1 MNLKEQILNDIK
13 EAMKQKDDFKRDTLR
28 TLNAAFK
35 QVEVDERIELSDERI
50 ELSDERILK
59 IIASEIKKR
68 KDAIEL
74 YSKGG
79 REDLA
84 QKEQKEIALFESY
97 LPQQLS
103 DEELQA
109 ALKEMIANLGVSSLK
124 DQGLVMKEAKA
135 KFGARVDGKRLNV
148 TLREL
153 LN

>member
-1 MNLKEQILNDIK
+1 MTLKEQILNDIK

-28 TLNAAFK
+28 MLNAAFK
-35 QVEVDERIELSDERI
+35 QVEVDERIELD
-50 ELSDERILK
+50 DERILK
-59 IIASEIKKR
+59 IITSEIKKR

-84 QKEQKEIALFESY
+84 QKEQEEITLFESY

-103 DEELQA
+103 DEELQM
-109 ALKEMIANLGVSSLK
+109 ALKELITNLGVSSLK

>member
-13 EAMKQKDDFKRDTLR
+13 EAMRQKDDFKRDTLR

-35 QVEVDERIELSDERI
+35 QVEVDERI

-103 DEELQA
+103 DEELQT

>member
-35 QVEVDERIELSDERI
+35 QVEVDERI

-124 DQGLVMKEAKA
+124 DQGLAMKEAKA

>member
-13 EAMKQKDDFKRDTLR
+13 EAMRQKDDFKRDTLR

-35 QVEVDERIELSDERI
+35 QVEVDERI

-84 QKEQKEIALFESY
+84 QKEQKEIALFENY

>member
-35 QVEVDERIELSDERI
+35 QVEVDERI

-148 TLREL
+148 
-153 LN
+153 

>member
-1 MNLKEQILNDIK
+1 MTLKEQILNDIK

-35 QVEVDERIELSDERI
+35 QVEVDERIELD
-50 ELSDERILK
+50 DERILK
-59 IIASEIKKR
+59 IITSEIKKR

-84 QKEQKEIALFESY
+84 QKEQEEITLFESY

-103 DEELQA
+103 DEELQT
-109 ALKEMIANLGVSSLK
+109 ALKELIANLGVNSLK

>member
-35 QVEVDERIELSDERI
+35 QVEVDERI

-135 KFGARVDGKRLNV
+135 KFGARVDGKRLNI

>member
-50 ELSDERILK
+50 LK

-79 REDLA
+79 KEDLA

>member
-35 QVEVDERIELSDERI
+35 QVEVDERI

-135 KFGARVDGKRLNV
+135 KFGARVDGKRKSSLKG
-148 TLREL
+148 LKGR
-153 LN
+153 

>member
-13 EAMKQKDDFKRDTLR
+13 EAMRQKDDFKRDTLR

-35 QVEVDERIELSDERI
+35 QVEVHERI

>member
-35 QVEVDERIELSDERI
+35 QVEVDERI

-109 ALKEMIANLGVSSLK
+109 ALTEMIANLGVSSLK

>member
-1 MNLKEQILNDIK
+1 
-13 EAMKQKDDFKRDTLR
+13 MKQKDDFKRDTLR

-35 QVEVDERIELSDERI
+35 QVEVDERI

>member
-1 MNLKEQILNDIK
+1 MYEQILNDIK

-35 QVEVDERIELSDERI
+35 QVEVDERI

>member
-35 QVEVDERIELSDERI
+35 QVEVDERI

-135 KFGARVDGKRLNV
+135 KFGARVNGKRLNV

>member
-1 MNLKEQILNDIK
+1 MTLKEQILNNIK
-13 EAMKQKDDFKRDTLR
+13 EAMKHKDDFKRDTLR

-35 QVEVDERIELSDERI
+35 QVEVDERIELD
-50 ELSDERILK
+50 DERILN
-59 IIASEIKKR
+59 IITSEIKKR

-84 QKEQKEIALFESY
+84 QKEQEEITLFESY

-103 DEELQA
+103 DEELQT
-109 ALKEMIANLGVSSLK
+109 ALKELIANLGVSSLK

>member
-35 QVEVDERIELSDERI
+35 QVEVDKRI

>member
-35 QVEVDERIELSDERI
+35 QVEVDERIK
-50 ELSDERILK
+50 LSDERILK

>member
-1 MNLKEQILNDIK
+1 MTLKEQILNDIK

-35 QVEVDERIELSDERI
+35 QVEVDERIELD
-50 ELSDERILK
+50 DERILK
-59 IIASEIKKR
+59 IITSEIKKR

-84 QKEQKEIALFESY
+84 QKEQEEITLFESY

-103 DEELQA
+103 DEELQI
-109 ALKEMIANLGVSSLK
+109 ALKELIANLGVSSLK

>member
-13 EAMKQKDDFKRDTLR
+13 EAMRQKDDFKRDTLR

-35 QVEVDERIELSDERI
+35 QVEVDERI

-124 DQGLVMKEAKA
+124 DQGLVMKEAKV

>member
-1 MNLKEQILNDIK
+1 MTLKEQILNDIK

-35 QVEVDERIELSDERI
+35 QVEVDERIELD
-50 ELSDERILK
+50 DERILK
-59 IIASEIKKR
+59 IITSEIKKR
-68 KDAIEL
+68 KDAIDL

-84 QKEQKEIALFESY
+84 QKEQEEITLFESY

-103 DEELQA
+103 DEELQM
-109 ALKEMIANLGVSSLK
+109 ALKELIANLGVSSLK

>member
-35 QVEVDERIELSDERI
+35 QVEVDERI

-124 DQGLVMKEAKA
+124 DQGLVMKEAKT

>member
-35 QVEVDERIELSDERI
+35 QVEVDERI

-135 KFGARVDGKRLNV
+135 KFGARVDG
-148 TLREL
+148 
-153 LN
+153 

>member
-35 QVEVDERIELSDERI
+35 QVEVDERI

-124 DQGLVMKEAKA
+124 DQSLVMKEAKA

>member
-13 EAMKQKDDFKRDTLR
+13 EAMKPKDDFKRDTLR

-35 QVEVDERIELSDERI
+35 QVEVDERI

>member
-1 MNLKEQILNDIK
+1 MTLKEQILNDIK

-35 QVEVDERIELSDERI
+35 QVEVDERIELD
-50 ELSDERILK
+50 DERILK
-59 IIASEIKKR
+59 IITSEIKKR

-84 QKEQKEIALFESY
+84 QKEQEEIMLFESY

-103 DEELQA
+103 DEELQM
-109 ALKEMIANLGVSSLK
+109 ALKELIANLGVSSLK